1 MSVDVY
7 VSGIRDAD
15 GKLSDMLDLKSQCD
29 KLHIAYPP
37 ELREYFRGSDAL
49 GMSDRADAAR
59 AAVEVDLS
67 AYGPL
72 PGVADGSVEEGDG
85 IVIDLSKLPDDIKR
99 LRIYIRKLIM
109 ADENDVDDTLRT
121 AFELVL
127 ELAVQNMID
136 DNDDDLA
143 GEALRQQD
151 AIDKVGTLLD
161 TMVIQRKRIAELEA
175 SVENWRG
182 IAMNADGDGSLA
194 HERALKAE
202 RERDELQA
210 LIDKQHERTASAD
223 AAWQAATG
231 RHDTL
236 PDLGALIEWLQDRA
250 EQAEQKRDAALS
262 LIRAAYER
270 LGLHQI
276 DHTTVHSLATDDL
289 IRQLIAAG
297 GAR

>member
-1 MSVDVY
+1 VRNVDTWQNHMRLGGHCLIENRGFGWLAFKEAIELLGPPSGARNIAIGY
-7 VSGIRDAD
+7 VVEDKQATIEKEIATKMTDTTDIDA
-15 GKLSDMLDLKSQCD
+15 
-29 KLHIAYPP
+29 
-37 ELREYFRGSDAL
+37 ELRA
-49 GMSDRADAAR
+49 
-59 AAVEVDLS
+59 
-67 AYGPL
+67 
-72 PGVADGSVEEGDG
+72 
-85 IVIDLSKLPDDIKR
+85 
-99 LRIYIRKLIM
+99 
-109 ADENDVDDTLRT
+109 

-127 ELAVQNMID
+127 ELAAQNMID